1 MEHNQVIEASKQ
13 YPLAFKNL
21 APSLIDKFFT
31 KNASKTG
38 FMYDYES
45 DKWMDIS
52 TVEIPEIKDWVKTY
66 NANNIMPD
74 SEPKIQVLD
83 IQDKIAVVKV
93 ELDWALNRKGCDY
106 IFLVKEKTWL
116 IDKILW
122 QSIL

>member
-13 YPLAFKNL
+13 YPLAFKNCAL
-21 APSLIDKFFT
+21 SLIDKFFT

-38 FMYDYES
+38 FMYNYES